1 MATRLQKLGKTLKN
15 TGLSLAA
22 GMTYGAFGAPGMAA
36 VGAAGAG
43 YSAIKNILKKD
54 KDEKEEKVERQPSF
68 DNSIL
73 EKILGTLQ
81 SIESALSN
89 SPVARKTHETK
100 AEKFARIASDVKSG
114 RMSPSEAVQT
124 LVTRKEKNMMAEQ
137 ALSAAGIKTD
147 DKQYAKLKNDI
158 LQGIEN
164 ELNSETGINAIWEEL
179 QKSNEFLETM
189 VKGNEEQQF
198 EADKKQDELISA
210 IKSRD
215 SDGKPE
221 EKKGGLFSMISS
233 FVSGIGSTISG
244 LLKTISGFIPSI
256 GKLIPMM
263 LRFFGPA
270 GLVALAGAV
279 GYWIGGKINEWFA
292 DTFKVSIGEGI
303 YNLMEW
309 LQEKLPW
316 VFGKSDKQ
324 KQREADQA
332 LAVVRADKAIR
343 DSVVTQSKYDS
354 LSTEQKG
361 AIKAPFTTPMII
373 PKEIEGD
380 TNKGLAWLASDE
392 NKNFTQAQK
401 DAAFKKIMSWNV
413 KPSQTPASSQ
423 IEQKQN
429 AVDRTS
435 NQITRDIEKKEL
447 EMFGN
452 VMRSNGT
459 TVIPVPAQP
468 ASPAAQSMPEARN
481 PDNTF
486 LRLSDRMFV
495 PSML

>member
-15 TGLSLAA
+15 TGLSMAA

-54 KDEKEEKVERQPSF
+54 KDEKEEKVERQPSL

-81 SIESALSN
+81 SIESALTN

-100 AEKFARIASDVKSG
+100 AEKFARVAADVKAG

-198 EADKKQDELISA
+198 ESDKKQDELISA

-221 EKKGGLFSMISS
+221 EKKGGLFDTIKSWIPL
-233 FVSGIGSTISG
+233 IGGAFASLAGFLTSLPG
-244 LLKTISGFIPSI
+244 KFLGFITFLKSVITFAGPLLSAIKNLTLWI
-256 GKLIPMM
+256 GDK
-263 LRFFGPA
+263 
-270 GLVALAGAV
+270 ALAAVKGLASWAGRVGGAV
-279 GYWIGGKINEWFA
+279 
-292 DTFKVSIGEGI
+292 
-303 YNLMEW
+303 L
-309 LQEKLPW
+309 
-316 VFGKSDKQ
+316 
-324 KQREADQA
+324 
-332 LAVVRADKAIR
+332 DKAIPAAKNVGGAVMR
-343 DSVVTQSKYDS
+343 NAGNFLKAAGRFAGPAAMVAGAGMAGWEAGQWLNENTNIQKNLSTGVDAVQRKLGVSPEQQADAKAKEFAQQAYDDKIRTKGFVNKRFADYLASQGVKVDPSKIRSDSIERNQTSIDSVKQSTNQSK
-354 LSTEQKG
+354 Q
-361 AIKAPFTTPMII
+361 PII
-373 PKEIEGD
+373 
-380 TNKGLAWLASDE
+380 
-392 NKNFTQAQK
+392 
-401 DAAFKKIMSWNV
+401 NV
-413 KPSQTPASSQ
+413 PPP
-423 IEQKQN
+423 
-429 AVDRTS
+429 
-435 NQITRDIEKKEL
+435 
-447 EMFGN
+447 
-452 VMRSNGT
+452 
-459 TVIPVPAQP
+459 TVIQQP
-468 ASPAAQSMPEARN
+468 ASPVAQSMPEARN